1 MGEVSVTLNGRTYQL
16 ECDDGEEKHLL
27 NLAETMGDRIE
38 ILKTKFGQIGD
49 DRLMLMA
56 GLMIADDLAE
66 TQNRLKE
73 ANAELETIRENT
85 ASTDERIEAARAE
98 MANRIGAAAD
108 RIEALNAVLGAENTG
123 GREEQGQ
130 DS

>member
-1 MGEVSVTLNGRTYQL
+1 
-16 ECDDGEEKHLL
+16 
-27 NLAETMGDRIE
+27 
-38 ILKTKFGQIGD
+38 
-49 DRLMLMA
+49 
-56 GLMIADDLAE
+56 
-66 TQNRLKE
+66 
-73 ANAELETIRENT
+73 
-85 ASTDERIEAARAE
+85 